1 MFSGRQ
7 QVCRQEVG
15 NHRSHRNGWC
25 GESIRSTA
33 EMQQVIR
40 AVSTA
45 MTAAGYLERDL
56 FGMHMALEEAITN
69 AIKHGH
75 QSDWTKRIRVRYR
88 VGTNCVLAEV
98 ADQGAGFDPQ
108 CVPDP
113 LAPENVE
120 RPCGRGLLLM
130 RHYMTWVRFND
141 RGNRVTLCK
150 CRSV

>member
-1 MFSGRQ
+1 
-7 QVCRQEVG
+7 
-15 NHRSHRNGWC
+15 
-25 GESIRSTA
+25 
-33 EMQQVIR
+33 MQRVIR
-40 AVSTA
+40 TVSAA

-69 AIKHGH
+69 AIKPGHGG
-75 QSDWTKRIRVRYR
+75 DWTKRICVRYR
-88 VGTNCVLAEV
+88 VGTNRALAQV
-98 ADQGAGFDPQ
+98 AHQGAGFDPQ

-113 LAPENVE
+113 LAPENLE

-130 RHYMTWVRFND
+130 RHYMTRVRFND